1 MLFRSVLDYV
11 ESRVGESD
19 VAKRFGLAVK
29 AVIFDEQGRCLLIR
43 RSNQCRNF
51 VGKWEWPGGTVDP
64 GEDFAP
70 AVVRE
75 AKEETSL
82 DVEITG
88 LAGATQFEMP
98 AVNVVLL
105 CMETRLIAG
114 EVRLSE
120 EHDDFVWVPLSDLE
134 NWDIVESAKPLM
146 VEYAK
151 RKGTAR

>member
-1 MLFRSVLDYV
+1 MAKPFR
-11 ESRVGESD
+11 
-19 VAKRFGLAVK
+19 LAVK
-29 AVIFDEQGRCLLIR
+29 AVIFDERGRCLLIR

-51 VGKWEWPGGTVDP
+51 VGQWEWPGGKVDP
-64 GEDFAP
+64 GEEFAD

-82 DVEITG
+82 NVEITG

-120 EHDDFVWVPLSDLE
+120 EHDDFTWVPLSDME
-134 NWDIVESAKPLM
+134 NWDIVENAKLLM
-146 VEYAK
+146 LEYAK